1 MLNEGGGV
9 DTDIHLV
16 TVERTVGGELE
27 HRFLEIEIPH
37 VPQGGCYTRTLLVQ
51 GRRAELR
58 TLRYQAPVALG
69 NSRYCRFGDIY
80 LVMTDHVRLPCS
92 NEIRQINLA
101 LLHFHHRI
109 YGGVEITH
117 VIHLLAQLLHT
128 DCRQL
133 RIINHR
139 RFAHLLCVPG

>member
-1 MLNEGGGV
+1 MFGSRIELRTLCYQASVVLGDSCYRRFG
-9 DTDIHLV
+9 DIHLV
-16 TVERTVGGELE
+16 
-27 HRFLEIEIPH
+27 
-37 VPQGGCYTRTLLVQ
+37 
-51 GRRAELR
+51 
-58 TLRYQAPVALG
+58 
-69 NSRYCRFGDIY
+69 
-80 LVMTDHVRLPCS
+80 MTDRIGLTRG
-92 NEIRQINLA
+92 NEIRHVNLA
-101 LLHFHHRI
+101 LLYLHHRI